1 MVPFV
6 FVIRVQLHPMHAPV
20 ERRSH
25 GNMMKV
31 GKMKTLQK
39 NQSGV
44 VILEVLVSIVI
55 FAVGVLGIV
64 GLQAVTAKAGVDARF
79 RTEAATLA
87 DELVARA
94 QIWSDVATLQ
104 ANFVSPGG
112 LEYQTWL
119 NNRLALAGS
128 GLPGAQAIVTF
139 PAPFVATTGGGG
151 ALMTVVISWQLP
163 GSADRSAHTTV
174 AALPGGGG

>member
-1 MVPFV
+1 
-6 FVIRVQLHPMHAPV
+6 
-20 ERRSH
+20 
-25 GNMMKV
+25 MKADR
-31 GKMKTLQK
+31 MKTLQTS
-39 NQSGV
+39 QGGV

-79 RTEAATLA
+79 RTEAAALS

-94 QIWSDVATLQ
+94 QTWVDLATL
-104 ANFVSPGG
+104 ATNFQGATATGG
-112 LEYQTWL
+112 AEYQSWY

-128 GLPGAQAIVTF
+128 GLPGAQATVAF
-139 PAPFVATTGGGG
+139 PAPFAAAG
-151 ALMTVVISWQLP
+151 AGILMTVEVSWLAP
-163 GSADRSAHTTV
+163 GSGSRSSHTTV

>member
-1 MVPFV
+1 
-6 FVIRVQLHPMHAPV
+6 
-20 ERRSH
+20 
-25 GNMMKV
+25 
-31 GKMKTLQK
+31 MKTMKK

-79 RTEAATLA
+79 RTEAAALS

-94 QIWSDVATLQ
+94 QIWTDPTTMAT
-104 ANFVSPGG
+104 NFAGTTDTGG
-112 LEYQTWL
+112 TEYQSWFD
-119 NNRLALAGS
+119 NRLARATT
-128 GLPGAQAIVTF
+128 GLPGAQATVAF
-139 PAPFVATTGGGG
+139 PAPFAATGAG
-151 ALMTVVISWQLP
+151 ALMTVEISWQSP
-163 GSADRSAHTTV
+163 GGDSRSSHTTV

>member
-1 MVPFV
+1 MFV
-6 FVIRVQLHPMHAPV
+6 TRVQFHPMHALV
-20 ERRSH
+20 ERRSD
-25 GNMMKV
+25 GNIMKV
-31 GKMKTLQK
+31 GKMKKLQK

-55 FAVGVLGIV
+55 FAVGVLGII

-94 QIWSDVATLQ
+94 QIWSDVATLESS
-104 ANFVSPGG
+104 FTSPTGS
-112 LEYQTWL
+112 EYVAWL

-128 GLPGAQAIVTF
+128 GLPGVQATVAF

-163 GSADRSAHTTV
+163 GSTDRSTHTTV
-174 AALPGGGG
+174 AALPGGGGGS

>member
-6 FVIRVQLHPMHAPV
+6 FVIRVQLHPIHALV

-25 GNMMKV
+25 DNMMKV

-39 NQSGV
+39 NQNGV

-64 GLQAVTAKAGVDARF
+64 GLQAVTAKAGTDARF
-79 RTEAATLA
+79 RTEAAALG

-94 QIWSDVATLQ
+94 QIWSDPATL
-104 ANFVSPGG
+104 ATNFQNGG
-112 LEYQTWL
+112 SEYAAWF
-119 NNRLALAGS
+119 NNRLSRAGS
-128 GLPGAQAIVTF
+128 GLPAAAATVTF
-139 PAPFVATTGGGG
+139 PATFTGTNAGV
-151 ALMTVVISWQLP
+151 LMTVQISWQAP
-163 GSADRSAHTTV
+163 GSEFAASHTTV
-174 AALPGGGG
+174 ASLPGGS